1 MAKRKPTKEG
11 KVYRNGFHA
20 AEEHATPPGID
31 PNAAE
36 ETVTTG
42 RRSNRVPEGE
52 AVMLREDGVIVPWR
66 GQRSGPPRIVLT
78 EEEVIKLR
86 AWITVGCSVPDCAAM
101 LGVSKDILLT
111 RYREVIEST
120 RVERNAALRRVQ
132 YDMAFKDKNATMV
145 IWLGK
150 QWLGQSDAVK
160 IGEDPDNPFGAAQSG
175 SARPMMHI
183 HFVESDGDGNI
194 SEEEQKRLDAEVK
207 TIDAQI
213 DLGADNV

>member
-1 MAKRKPTKEG
+1 MAKRIGDKPKKT
-11 KVYRNGFHA
+11 YRNGFHPA
-20 AEEHATPPGID
+20 DEHPDKPGVD
-31 PNAAE
+31 PNAEDTPAI
-36 ETVTTG
+36 
-42 RRSNRVPEGE
+42 RKSRIPEGE
-52 AVMLREDGVIVPWR
+52 AMVMREDGVIVPWR
-66 GQRSGPPRIVLT
+66 PKGPGASRIVLT

-160 IGEDPDNPFGAAQSG
+160 IGEDPDNPFGVAQFG
-175 SARPMMHI
+175 SARPIMHI
-183 HFVESDGDGNI
+183 HFVESNGDGSI
-194 SEEEQKRLDAEVK
+194 GEEEQQRIDAEVK